1 MGELTEAVL
10 CTPRPHD
17 YEDCPSKGSPA
28 LEKTHSQENLVG
40 KNSFHTG
47 PETQSFPSTYG
58 INRTDAQAA
67 RYRAGGH
74 VWLIPALGQLTVSA
88 KDFSAWTPA
97 KDENKPPLFLPLLR
111 ISDRQTQEIN
121 V

>member
-40 KNSFHTG
+40 KKFSHG
-47 PETQSFPSTYG
+47 PRNPE
-58 INRTDAQAA
+58 
-67 RYRAGGH
+67 
-74 VWLIPALGQLTVSA
+74 
-88 KDFSAWTPA
+88 
-97 KDENKPPLFLPLLR
+97 LPLNLWHQQNR
-111 ISDRQTQEIN
+111 RSGSQ